1 MALYV
6 KPSNHEQKKKRK
18 YRTDIGR
25 RENMVYDAEADSYTC
40 AAGKQL
46 SFDYDKSSKT
56 KSGFVMTTSVYS
68 CKECAGC
75 PMKEKCIRTG
85 SSKKPLEERNKVIYV
100 SRRFAAQREAME
112 QRINTEQGKLL
123 RVNRSIQAEGVFAM
137 VKEDMNFRRFLLR
150 GSVKVTVEWTLLSLA
165 YNILKLHHKLQKGRL
180 GTGLVIPKGYPA
192 GL

>member
-25 RENMVYDAEADSYTC
+25 RENMVYDADADSYTC

-46 SFDYDKSSKT
+46 SFDYDKNSKT

-75 PMKEKCIRTG
+75 PMKEKCIRAG

-100 SRRFAAQREAME
+100 SRRFAAQREVME
-112 QRINTEQGKLL
+112 ERINTEQGKLL

-165 YNILKLHHKLQKGRL
+165 HNILKLHHKLQKGRL